1 MNDHVVFVSFPVDR
15 MSTLDE
21 AKKRFSELSE
31 KVIDLLG
38 SNASVEIIDY
48 MRFVPFLAL
57 GFKLSLPAAVSSTRY
72 LALSEGNATDVYFSN
87 DYERSSACL
96 VERKVAEEYG
106 MRILDER

>member
-15 MSTLDE
+15 MNTLDE

-38 SNASVEIIDY
+38 SNASIEIIDY
-48 MRFVPFLAL
+48 MRFVP
-57 GFKLSLPAAVSSTRY
+57 SLPAAVSSTRY
-72 LALSEGNATDVYFSN
+72 LALLNLGTWIQAMGNATDVYFSN